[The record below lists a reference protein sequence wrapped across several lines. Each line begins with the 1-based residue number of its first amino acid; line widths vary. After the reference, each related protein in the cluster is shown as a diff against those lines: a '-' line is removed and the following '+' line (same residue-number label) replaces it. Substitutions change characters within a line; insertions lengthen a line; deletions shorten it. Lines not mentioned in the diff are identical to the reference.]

1 MELTAPR
8 NADETIIELLRS
20 RNAEGVSLLYDK
32 YSGALFGVIL
42 RVVHSK
48 EVAEE
53 VLQDTFTKAW
63 RNIDNYDMGKG
74 RLYTWLINI
83 ARNSAIDATRAKNFN
98 RQNQV
103 LDDVV
108 NTIDTQQS
116 TTINPDTIDIQR
128 LTEKLAPEFKVLID
142 LIYFQGFTQAE
153 TAEHLQMPLGT
164 VKTRLRAAMMTLKQL
179 FSYLI
184 LFIFFT

>member
-1 MELTAPR
+1 LEIVAPR

-20 RNAEGVSLLYDK
+20 RDAEGVSLLYDK
-32 YSGALFGVIL
+32 YSSALFGVIF

-48 EVAEE
+48 ELAEE

-63 RNIDNYDMGKG
+63 RNIDSYDTSKG

-83 ARNSAIDATRAKNFN
+83 ARNSAIDATRAKNYKQ
-98 RQNQV
+98 QNQS
-103 LDDVV
+103 LDNVV

-116 TTINPDTIDIQR
+116 TSINPDTIDIQR
-128 LTEKLAPEFKVLID
+128 LTEKLAPEYKVLID

-153 TAEHLQMPLGT
+153 AAEHLAMPLGT
-164 VKTRLRAAMMTLKQL
+164 VKTRLRAAMAMLKQL
-179 FSYLI
+179 FSFIMAYL
-184 LFIFFT
+184 FFT